1 MVDVGA
7 VKISV
12 PFIILQ
18 RILNSYGY
26 KLGQLKSGFS
36 NRFIYSTIIRMLGN
50 EAGVGFLLSAYQAR
64 NQMAGE
70 NIVESMKQLRE
81 YLIELGIDP
90 DQGIPPASPSA
101 PNQSTP
107 GTPGASS
114 GLAASS
120 QAQNAAPTPPATVY
134 NLSTAEQW
142 EAFLQGDQQKQDDR
156 NEAFP
161 LLTLPQTNGMSAI
174 DIMIDLGVIP
184 SQVFK
189 EQIAGVFRFKERMA
203 AERNV
208 TVRVFA
214 VSSSGP
220 PQALMSLLDLDQ
232 NPFDYV
238 AQGPLSEQLK
248 AVASRKA
255 SKLPSVVVSDVA
267 HREQFTNVSFIGIPN
282 SDWLIPSLGNPD
294 AKGLSNGQVGVL
306 FHVLCQ
312 FFKPTKE
319 EAGKA
324 IDFSSL
330 RYISAQP
337 LSITVN
343 EAVRGWMA
351 RAQVE
356 QAA

>member
-1 MVDVGA
+1 MKEETADETAAGSHSDCQRQKKIVMVDVGA

-120 QAQNAAPTPPATVY
+120 QAQKSYHHLRKILPNWSWIYYCNTIQ
-134 NLSTAEQW
+134 NTACC
-142 EAFLQGDQQKQDDR
+142 
-156 NEAFP
+156 
-161 LLTLPQTNGMSAI
+161 M
-174 DIMIDLGVIP
+174 
-184 SQVFK
+184 
-189 EQIAGVFRFKERMA
+189 
-203 AERNV
+203 
-208 TVRVFA
+208 
-214 VSSSGP
+214 
-220 PQALMSLLDLDQ
+220 
-232 NPFDYV
+232 
-238 AQGPLSEQLK
+238 
-248 AVASRKA
+248 
-255 SKLPSVVVSDVA
+255 
-267 HREQFTNVSFIGIPN
+267 
-282 SDWLIPSLGNPD
+282 
-294 AKGLSNGQVGVL
+294 
-306 FHVLCQ
+306 
-312 FFKPTKE
+312 
-319 EAGKA
+319 
-324 IDFSSL
+324 
-330 RYISAQP
+330 QP
-337 LSITVN
+337 LRN
-343 EAVRGWMA
+343 AWYPK
-351 RAQVE
+351 
-356 QAA
+356 